1 MVKIMQVGKIFYALF
16 DNQVDEIKHI
26 GLNENSLDKL
36 RIYFQNFLLDGC
48 FSDEGEQS
56 IRENS
61 LDELL
66 NYYEFTLLKSSVPFV
81 I

>member
-1 MVKIMQVGKIFYALF
+1 MQAGKIFYALF
-16 DNQVDEIKHI
+16 DNQVDEIKYI

-36 RIYFQNFLLDGC
+36 CVYLKNFLLDGC

-56 IRENS
+56 IKENL
-61 LDELL
+61 LDDLL
-66 NYYEFTLLKSSVPFV
+66 NYYEFTLLKSSVPFA